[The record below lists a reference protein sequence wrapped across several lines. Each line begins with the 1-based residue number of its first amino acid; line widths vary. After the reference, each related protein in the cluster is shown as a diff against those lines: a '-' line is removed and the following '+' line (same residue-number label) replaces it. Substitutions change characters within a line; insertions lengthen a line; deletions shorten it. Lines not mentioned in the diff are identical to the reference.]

1 MNNNYLEYLKSV
13 DKKFEELREEV
24 TGWQAVTF
32 PKCDKASWLLKIH
45 EEYNEILECIRKPNH
60 TEEELLEEYVDLVFC
75 CFGLSLVDDN
85 NLFGKFIIR
94 SVLGTFSKDNY
105 EKFFEVFQK
114 KFEKNKAREW
124 EFVITEGTS
133 GVYKHKKKA
142 EE

>member
-1 MNNNYLEYLKSV
+1 M
-13 DKKFEELREEV
+13 
-24 TGWQAVTF
+24 
-32 PKCDKASWLLKIH
+32 
-45 EEYNEILECIRKPNH
+45 
-60 TEEELLEEYVDLVFC
+60 LEEYVDLVFC

-133 GVYKHKKKA
+133 GVYKHKKKD